1 MRVLVVAGSFPP
13 EPCGVGDYT
22 RLLAEA
28 LAAQPDTEVAVLT
41 RGQPDAIAGQALHL
55 LPPVSAWRFA
65 ELPAIVRRARQ
76 WRPDITHIQYPTSGF
91 VAHRRFPLLLPLLL
105 RLAGLR
111 VVVTWHEPPPPPWLD
126 PTAPFLTPLLG
137 ACGLIFVRP
146 NYLDYFGPRIRRLVE
161 RVPLATIPNAANLP
175 VSLLSEPQR
184 VQLRTQL
191 VGGQQRLVVF
201 FGFISRHKGVAHLF
215 EIADPQTDH
224 LVIAGNSHD
233 DGYLREL
240 HALADSPRWQ
250 GRVSFRGF
258 SPPAQ
263 AADLLLAA
271 DAVVLPFTEGGG
283 NWNTSIHSA
292 QAQGSFVLTTGRSA
306 RGDDPDQ
313 NLFVA
318 APEDIAGMR
327 KALKDLAGR
336 RVARADGAAPWER
349 IARAHLDHYA
359 RCLARS
365 V

>member
-1 MRVLVVAGSFPP
+1 MRVLIVAGSFPP

-41 RGQPDAIAGQALHL
+41 RGQPEPVSAQTLRL

-65 ELPAIVRRARQ
+65 ELPAILRRARQ
-76 WRPDITHIQYPTSGF
+76 WRPDITHIQYPSSGF
-91 VAHRRFPLLLPLLL
+91 VANHAFPLLLPLLL

-111 VVVTWHEPPPPPWLD
+111 VVVTWHEPPPPPPH

-184 VQLRTQL
+184 IQLRAQL
-191 VGGQQRLVVF
+191 VQDQQRLVVF
-201 FGFISRHKGVAHLF
+201 FGFISRHKGVARLF
-215 EIADPQTDH
+215 EIADPQTDQ
-224 LVIAGNSHD
+224 LVIAGKSQD
-233 DGYLREL
+233 DDHLREL

-250 GRVSFRGF
+250 GRVSFLGF
-258 SPPAQ
+258 SPPTQ
-263 AADLLLAA
+263 AADLLAAA

-292 QAQGSFVLTTGRSA
+292 QAQGSFVLTTGRRA
-306 RGDDPDQ
+306 LGDDPEG

-318 APEDIAGMR
+318 APDDIAGMR
-327 KALKDLAGR
+327 RALANLAGR
-336 RVARADGAAPWER
+336 RVARADGAAPWQR
-349 IARAHLDHYA
+349 IARAHLNHYA
-359 RCLARS
+359 LCLARPG
-365 V
+365 

>member
-76 WRPDITHIQYPTSGF
+76 WRPDVAHIQYPTRGF
-91 VAHRRFPLLLPLLL
+91 VDPRLAACLPLAL
-105 RLAGLR
+105 RLAGIR
-111 VVVTWHEPPPPPWLD
+111 VVVTWHEPPPPGREALLY
-126 PTAPFLTPLLG
+126 FLMPLLG
-137 ACGLIFVRP
+137 ASGLIVVRP
-146 NYLDYFGPRIRRLVE
+146 DYLGYFGPRLRRLVS

-175 VSLLSEPQR
+175 VSSLDDAQRQALRAQLLQ
-184 VQLRTQL
+184 
-191 VGGQQRLVVF
+191 GQQRLIVF
-201 FGFISRHKGVAHLF
+201 FGFISRHKGVHRLF
-215 EIADPQTDH
+215 EIASPQTDH

-233 DGYLREL
+233 DGYLGEL
-240 HALADSPRWQ
+240 QALAASPAWK
-250 GRVSFRGF
+250 GRVSFTGF

-263 AADLLLAA
+263 AADLLAAA

-292 QAQGSFVLTTGRSA
+292 QAQGSFVLTTGRPA
-306 RGDDPDQ
+306 VGDDREH

-318 APEDIAGMR
+318 APDDTAGLR
-327 KALKDLAGR
+327 RALHDHAGR
-336 RVARADGAAPWER
+336 RVARADGAAPWRR

-359 RCLARS
+359 RCLGHEG
-365 V
+365 